1 MAKKPPIYALE
12 KVGGCLALW
21 DRRHHKHLSRVTFI
35 MIKNILLIMLL
46 AAVFASSAFAGDV
59 KEADLAGSWY
69 PGSEAE
75 LTGLL
80 QGYISEADPDKIEGK
95 PFAIIVPH
103 AGYVFSGPIAAFGYK
118 SVDPAKIRTV
128 IVIGFSHRKPFPGI
142 ALYDSGSFRTPM
154 GDISVDEDMASK
166 ILAESPRISSRSEAF
181 KDENSVETQLPFIQ
195 YVFKGAKVVPIA
207 FGGME
212 YQDAVILA
220 DALTKVLKGRDD
232 CIIVASTDLSHY
244 HSYSEAKIIDNHLV
258 NVLSSMDAKNLFYE
272 ARLGVCELCGVMPV
286 TSTMLAAKNLG
297 FDKIKILKY
306 ANSGDTSGRKD
317 NVVGYLSA
325 VIYKPV
331 SDNPSIVNSQSS
343 IVNNI
348 ERNTVSDQQ
357 STMNE
362 KGVTMLNHAQRKRLL
377 EIARESI
384 TVYVTSGKREKFSND
399 DPLLNSELGAFVTLH
414 KGDQLRGCIGNMTG
428 KGPLYKTIA
437 DMAIE
442 AATGDPR
449 FPRLSPGEIDKI
461 DIEVSVLTPLK
472 KVSGSDE
479 IKIPGHGVIVRKG
492 FASGVY
498 LPQVATETGWTKE
511 EFLTSLCGQKAG
523 MDPYAWKDPATE
535 MYTFEAEVF
544 GEEGDAE

>member
-1 MAKKPPIYALE
+1 MHMRNMLILIIILSALFSPAYATE
-12 KVGGCLALW
+12 
-21 DRRHHKHLSRVTFI
+21 
-35 MIKNILLIMLL
+35 
-46 AAVFASSAFAGDV
+46 V

-69 PGSEAE
+69 PDSGAE
-75 LTGLL
+75 LEDLL
-80 QGYISEADPDKIEGK
+80 QKYISEADPDKIEGN

-103 AGYVFSGPIAAFGYK
+103 AGYAYSGPIAAFGYK
-118 SVDPAKIRTV
+118 SVDPTKIKTV
-128 IVIGFSHRKPFPGI
+128 ILIGFSHRKPFPGI
-142 ALYDSGSFRTPM
+142 ALYDRGLFRTPV
-154 GDISVDEDMASK
+154 GDIHVDEDMARK
-166 ILAESPRISSRSEAF
+166 ILAENSRISSRPEAF
-181 KDENSVETQLPFIQ
+181 KDENSVEMQLPFIQ
-195 YVFKGAKVVPIA
+195 HVFKGAKVVPIA

-220 DALTKVLKGRDD
+220 DALSESLEGRDD
-232 CIIVASTDLSHY
+232 FIIVASTDLSHY
-244 HSYSEAKIIDNHLV
+244 HAYSEAKIIDNHLI
-258 NVLSSMDAKNLFYE
+258 NVLSGMDAKNLFYE
-272 ARLGVCELCGVMPV
+272 ARLGICELCGVMPV

-331 SDNPSIVNSQSS
+331 SESSS
-343 IVNNI
+343 IVNRPSLIVNDSKNAI
-348 ERNTVSDQQ
+348 NDKR
-357 STMNE
+357 STIDE
-362 KGVTMLNHAQRKRLL
+362 KGVNMLNNTQRKRLL

-384 TVYVTSGKREKFSND
+384 TDYVTEGKRKKFSND

-414 KGDQLRGCIGNMTG
+414 KGGQLRGCIGNMTG

-472 KVSGSDE
+472 KVSGPDE
-479 IKIPGHGVIVRKG
+479 IKIPGHGVIVRRG

-498 LPQVATETGWTKE
+498 LPQVAIETGWTKE

-535 MYTFEAEVF
+535 IYTFEAEVF
-544 GEEGDAE
+544 GEKGDVE